1 MEINR
6 LGDVTKYTCKHT
18 FIDRARPQTSEL
30 YINKC
35 NFMKEN
41 VFLYREQ
48 QNMVTKKRKQLFF
61 IQKKYLLFEYM
72 L

>member
-48 QNMVTKKRKQLFF
+48 QNMVTKK
-61 IQKKYLLFEYM
+61 KKTTLLYSEKI
-72 L
+72 LAV

>member
-1 MEINR
+1 
-6 LGDVTKYTCKHT
+6 
-18 FIDRARPQTSEL
+18 
-30 YINKC
+30 
-35 NFMKEN
+35 MKEN